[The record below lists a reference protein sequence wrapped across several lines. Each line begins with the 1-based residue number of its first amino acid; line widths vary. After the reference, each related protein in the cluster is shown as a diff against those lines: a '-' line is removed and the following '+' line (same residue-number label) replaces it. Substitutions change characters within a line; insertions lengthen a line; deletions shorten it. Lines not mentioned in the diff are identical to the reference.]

1 MPTSDGPSVRGCWQ
15 GLSGIVGCRWYC
27 VLGDGA
33 ASAGG
38 NEAAGWCGCLFSVC
52 EGGGSKGGMVLVR
65 AFMVFAAA
73 AVAVAAGFGLLS
85 GLLGLGLCL
94 CCVLG
99 ACAESSWVC

>member
-1 MPTSDGPSVRGCWQ
+1 M
-15 GLSGIVGCRWYC
+15 
-27 VLGDGA
+27 GDRA

-38 NEAAGWCGCLFSVC
+38 NEAAGWCGCLLSVC
-52 EGGGSKGGMVLVR
+52 EGGRGEGGMVLVR

-85 GLLGLGLCL
+85 GLLGLGLWL

-99 ACAESSWVC
+99 ACAESSWVR